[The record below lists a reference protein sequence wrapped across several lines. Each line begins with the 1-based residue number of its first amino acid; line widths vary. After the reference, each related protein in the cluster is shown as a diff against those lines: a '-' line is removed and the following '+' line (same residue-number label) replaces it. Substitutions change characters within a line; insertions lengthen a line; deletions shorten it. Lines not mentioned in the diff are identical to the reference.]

1 MHASWFLVL
10 VVLTAC
16 AAPRIGSGAAP
27 ARDAGSDLHDTGWRT
42 IGRSLEDRP
51 ILART
56 LGRGPRRVL
65 WVGGIH
71 GNERESA
78 WTTRELPAAFLAEPG
93 LADRVTLTLVED
105 LNPDGS
111 ARARRGNARGVDLNR
126 NWPARNFVPSATNGP
141 GPLSEPEAQAFH
153 ELVLQ
158 AQPELV
164 IVAHAFG
171 GRFFINFDGPARP
184 LAERFAALSGYPVV
198 ESREIHGTPGSLG
211 SWIGIDRRTP
221 ILTLE
226 HRKGADP
233 ADCWERTRAAILA
246 VIAPPS

>member
-1 MHASWFLVL
+1 MRAVFALPIALLAACSVPPIQPDPAA
-10 VVLTAC
+10 TAEV
-16 AAPRIGSGAAP
+16 AEGFDS
-27 ARDAGSDLHDTGWRT
+27 GWRT
-42 IGRSLEDRP
+42 VGHSLEHRP
-51 ILART
+51 ILVRT

-78 WTTRELPAAFLAEPG
+78 LTTRELPAAFLTTPG

-111 ARARRGNARGVDLNR
+111 ARHTRENARGIDLNR
-126 NWPARNFVPSATNGP
+126 NWPARNFVPSATNGA
-141 GPLSEPEAQAFH
+141 GPLSEPEAKVFH

-158 AQPELV
+158 LSPDLV
-164 IVAHAFG
+164 IVAHAFT
-171 GRFFINFDGPARP
+171 GRFFINFDGPAHR
-184 LAERFAALSGYPVV
+184 LAERFSALSGYPVV
-198 ESREIHGTPGSLG
+198 PSQAIHGTPGSLG
-211 SWIGIDRRTP
+211 SWIGIDRQTP

-233 ADCWERTRAAILA
+233 SACWEQTRAAILA
-246 VIAPPS
+246 VLADA